1 MLHRIRCAAPLA
13 LAIALAAAGTAH
25 ADRGTTRFFS
35 SFEPGDPQPRWTSTA
50 ERTRNVTGSV
60 SSRIPGS
67 VMEDVTEVQASG
79 DNPPSETKER
89 GVDGSA
95 SSKWLTFSPT
105 GWLQVRL
112 AHPAVVVRYALTA
125 ANDAPG
131 RDPREW
137 RLLGSD
143 DGGTWTTLDT
153 RKNQDLGDRFNTT
166 EYSLANTTAYSYY
179 RLDVTANHGDGIL
192 QLADLDLSDGDTTP
206 PPPTDM
212 RAEVG
217 AGPVS
222 GPNIKPAAGW
232 TGLHALQYAGGHV
245 ADGRAFAYD
254 KVFDVDVPVHG
265 QTELSYML
273 FPELTGGDLTY
284 PSTYAAVDLAFTDG
298 TYLSDIARLSP
309 RGAGRS
315 KMLYADQWNEKVVRL
330 GRVARGKT
338 IDRILVGYDNPDGSA
353 ATRFGG
359 WVDDIRLANRRP
371 ARHRHP
377 SGWVLTTR
385 GTNSSGGFSRGNNIP
400 ATAMPHGFNFYTPVT
415 DADSLDWLYRYQA
428 DNNDDNLPELQA
440 LSISHEPSPWMGD
453 RQTFQV
459 MPSAA
464 AGTPPTGRSERALAF
479 RHENEVAKPYRY
491 AVTFEN
497 GLKAQIAPA
506 DHAAMLRFRF
516 PGADRSLVFDNVD
529 EDHASLTIDGQTISG
544 WSETRSGLS
553 QGAARMYVY
562 ATLDQPVAASATT
575 RDRTGWVRFA
585 PDGDRTVTLR
595 IATSFISLDQA
606 KQNLALEIAPDDT
619 FGDLVERARS
629 AWDDKLSV
637 VRVDGASEDQLAT
650 LYSNLYRLNL
660 YPNSAFENTG
670 TRGQPR
676 YEHALQSTASSAP
689 MVPAPVRPGKLYVN
703 NGFWDTYRTV
713 WPGYAFFEPQDAGE
727 LVDGFVQQY
736 RDGGW
741 VARWSSPGYANLMT
755 GTSSDVSFADVYV
768 KGVKGFDGRDAYD
781 AALKNAT
788 VAPPGDPWNPSVG
801 RKGLIESLFLGY
813 TPDRVSEGVSWALEG
828 DINDY
833 GISNMA
839 DALAR
844 GAQGADRRRYREE
857 AEYFRSRATDYVHT
871 FDPRIGFF
879 QGRDES
885 GAFKSDP
892 ADYDPRV
899 WGHDHDYTETDGWNF
914 AFHAPQDGQGLA
926 NLYGGRQGLA
936 DKLDAFFATPETA
949 KFPGSYGG
957 TIHEM
962 IEARDVRMGQWG
974 FSNQVSHHIPWMY
987 DYAGQPY
994 KTQEKV
1000 REALRRLYQ
1009 GSRIGAGYA
1018 GDEDNGETS
1027 AWYLF
1032 AALGFYPLQVGSPH
1046 YAIGSP
1052 LFERATVRL
1061 PGGRRLVVSAPGNS
1075 ARNVYVQGVRLNGR
1089 PYDKAYIDHDDLVRG
1104 GTLEFR
1110 MGRHPSRW
1118 GTDRAAAPP
1127 SITHGDEPP
1136 TPLHDAT
1143 DPHSGTVSAD
1153 ELFDDSSAT
1162 EATAQEVRYGFASPR
1177 RVTFYTLTN
1186 GAAGP
1191 DPQTWTLAGSNDG
1204 AHWTPLDSRRGEP
1217 FEWRTQTRPFAISRP
1232 GSYRQYRIVVDSAA
1246 RVAEVELL
1254 TRDANPPA
1262 GLAATV
1268 EAGAARAGS
1277 TAPVRVT
1284 VTNTSTRAASGM
1296 VAVTGPAGWTVAPAQ
1311 AAFGP
1316 LAPGASATA
1325 TLTATVPAGTAPG
1338 SYPVRAT
1345 ATAGNEVAR
1354 AAGTVRVVGDT
1365 IAFTP
1370 GTDAEAAWLADP
1382 GGSQL
1387 TQVNGRTGRFADG
1400 TGTFTYRF
1408 DLPADVTG
1416 GTVTLDIGNQFLVE
1430 TSTDGATF
1438 HEVLRETGDVRD
1450 LSNLRERS
1458 FDLGG
1463 AHTLYVRIGDAR
1475 PENGWGGWL
1484 ASVKVQLSG

>member
-1 MLHRIRCAAPLA
+1 MLQLVRRGALLA
-13 LAIALAAAGTAH
+13 LVIALAGAATAR
-25 ADRGTTRFFS
+25 ADTRFFS
-35 SFEPGDPQPRWTSTA
+35 SFEPGDPQPTWTSTA
-50 ERTRNVTGSV
+50 ERTQNVTGSV

-67 VMEDVTEVQASG
+67 VMGDVTEVQASG
-79 DNPPSETKER
+79 DNPPGETKER

-95 SSKWLTFSPT
+95 SSKWLTFAPS

-112 AHPAVVVRYALTA
+112 AHPAAVVRYALTA
-125 ANDAPG
+125 ANDAPE
-131 RDPREW
+131 RDPRDW
-137 RLLGSD
+137 TLQGSN
-143 DGGTWTTLDT
+143 DGAAWTTLDT
-153 RKNQDLGDRFNTT
+153 RTDQNLGDRFQTT
-166 EYSLANTTAYSYY
+166 EYTFANSTAYSYY
-179 RLDVTANHGDGIL
+179 RLDVTANHSGGIV
-192 QLADLDLSDGDTTP
+192 QLADLDLSNGDTTP

-212 RAEVG
+212 KAQIG

-254 KVFDVDVPVHG
+254 KVFDVDVKVQR
-265 QTELSYML
+265 QTELSYMV
-273 FPELTGGDLTY
+273 FPELTGGDLQY

-309 RGAGRS
+309 AGVGRA
-315 KMLYADQWNEKVVRL
+315 KTLYADQWNEQVVRL
-330 GRVARGKT
+330 GNLARGKT

-353 ATRFGG
+353 KTRFGG
-359 WVDDIRLANRRP
+359 WIDDVRLADRRP
-371 ARHRHP
+371 AHHRHP
-377 SGWVLTTR
+377 SDWVITTR
-385 GTNSSGGFSRGNNIP
+385 GTNSSGSFSRGNNIP
-400 ATAMPHGFNFYTPVT
+400 ATAWPHGFNFWTPMT
-415 DADSLDWLYRYQA
+415 DASSMSWLYSYQA
-428 DNNDDNLPELQA
+428 NNNDDNLPELQA
-440 LSISHEPSPWMGD
+440 LAISHEPSPWMGD

-479 RHENEVAKPYRY
+479 RHEHETAKPYKY

-497 GLKAQIAPA
+497 GLTAAIAPT
-506 DHAAMLRFRF
+506 DHAAMLRFHF
-516 PGADRSLVFDNVD
+516 PGADRSLIFDNVD
-529 EDHASLTIDGQTISG
+529 DDAASLTLDGQTISG

-553 QGAARMYVY
+553 NGAARMYVY
-562 ATLDQPVAASATT
+562 GTVDQPVAEAQTT
-575 RDRTGWVRFA
+575 RDRTGWMRFG
-585 PDGDRTVTLR
+585 GDSATVTLR
-595 IATSFISLDQA
+595 LATSFISLDQA
-606 KQNLALEIAPDDT
+606 KANLAQEIAPSDS
-619 FGDLVERARS
+619 FRDLAQRAKR
-629 AWDDKLSV
+629 AWDRKLDV
-637 VRVDGASEDQLAT
+637 VHVDGASEDQRTT

-660 YPNSAFENTG
+660 YPNSASERSG
-670 TRGQPR
+670 GRWV
-676 YEHALQSTASSAP
+676 HALQSTSASDP
-689 MVPAPVRPGKLYVN
+689 VVPAPVRPGKLYVN

-713 WPGYAFFEPQDAGE
+713 WPGYSFFEPQDAGE
-727 LVDGFVQQY
+727 LIDGFVQQY

-741 VARWSSPGYANLMT
+741 IARWSSPGYANLMT
-755 GTSSDVSFADVYV
+755 GTSSDVSFADAYV
-768 KGVKGFDGRDAYD
+768 KGVKGFNGVDAYD

-788 VAPPGDPWNPSVG
+788 VAPPGDPWDPSVG

-839 DALAR
+839 AALAR
-844 GAQGADRRRYREE
+844 TARGADRERYREE
-857 AEYFRSRATDYVHT
+857 AEYFRSRATDYVHM

-892 ADYDPRV
+892 ADYNPLV

-926 NLYGGRQGLA
+926 NLYGGRAALA
-936 DKLDAFFATPETA
+936 AKLDAFFSTPETA

-987 DYAGQPY
+987 DYVGQPY
-994 KTQEKV
+994 KTQARV
-1000 REALRRLYQ
+1000 REALRRLYS
-1009 GSRIGAGYA
+1009 GSRIGAGYS

-1032 AALGFYPLQVGSPH
+1032 AALGIYPLQVGSEH

-1052 LFERATVRL
+1052 LFERATARL
-1061 PGGRRLVVSAPGNS
+1061 PGGRKLVVSAPGNS
-1075 ARNVYVQGVRLNGR
+1075 ARNVYVQSVRRNGR
-1089 PYDKAYIDHDDLVRG
+1089 SYDKAYIDHADLMRG

-1110 MGRHPSRW
+1110 MGPQPSRW
-1118 GTDRAAAPP
+1118 GTTRSAAPP
-1127 SITHGDEPP
+1127 SITTGDKPA

-1143 DPHSGTVSAD
+1143 DPHAGTVSAD
-1153 ELFDDSSAT
+1153 ELFDDSSGT
-1162 EATAQEVRYGFASPR
+1162 EASGDSVQYGFGSSR

-1191 DPQTWTLAGSNDG
+1191 DPRAWELQGSADG
-1204 AHWTPLDSRRGEP
+1204 RHWKVLDVRRGETFP
-1217 FEWRTQTRPFAISRP
+1217 WRTQTRPFKIDRP
-1232 GSYRQYRIVVDSAA
+1232 GNYRTYRLVLDRTA
-1246 RVAEVELL
+1246 RLAEVELL
-1254 TRDANPPA
+1254 TRDATPA
-1262 GLAATV
+1262 APLGATV
-1268 EAGAARAGS
+1268 DAGTGRAGS
-1277 TAPVRVT
+1277 DVPVRVT
-1284 VTNTSTRAASGM
+1284 VKNTGTRTLSGT
-1296 VAVTGPAGWTVAPAQ
+1296 VEATVPQDWRVTPAR

-1316 LAPGASATA
+1316 LAPGGST
-1325 TLTATVPAGTAPG
+1325 TVTVTATVPEGAAPG
-1338 SYPVRAT
+1338 SYPVRVT
-1345 ATAGNEVAR
+1345 ATAGDDIAR
-1354 AAGTVRVVGDT
+1354 ASGAVRVIGDT
-1365 IAFTP
+1365 IAFTS
-1370 GTDAEAAWLADP
+1370 GTDAEAAWLSDA

-1387 TQVNGRTGRFADG
+1387 TQVDGRVGRFADG
-1400 TGTFTYRF
+1400 TGTFTYHF

-1430 TSTDGATF
+1430 TSADGSAFT
-1438 HEVLRETGDVRD
+1438 EALREPDDVRD
-1450 LSNLRERS
+1450 LSNLQERS
-1458 FDLGG
+1458 FAFTG
-1463 AHTLYVRIGDAR
+1463 HTLYVRIGDAR

-1484 ASVKVQLSG
+1484 AGVKVSLSG